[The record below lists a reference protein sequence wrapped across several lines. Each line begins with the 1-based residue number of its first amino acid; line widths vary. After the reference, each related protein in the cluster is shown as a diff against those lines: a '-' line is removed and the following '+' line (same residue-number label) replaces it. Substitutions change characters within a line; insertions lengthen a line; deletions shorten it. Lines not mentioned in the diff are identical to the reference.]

1 MGIQVSFD
9 NPPEIPNLKS
19 LRLMG
24 CSIYC
29 AVPSDLERGVKML
42 ISLQIIAIVLF
53 DSLFKLFR
61 QMPVGI
67 AL

>member
-24 CSIYC
+24 YSIYC
-29 AVPSDLERGVKML
+29 AVLRDLKRGVNIL
-42 ISLQIIAIVLF
+42 ISLQIIASI
-53 DSLFKLFR
+53 
-61 QMPVGI
+61 Q
-67 AL
+67 